1 MKNNGLNKPIGKE
14 PALEHSS
21 PDEPN
26 PDEPNP
32 EERVYMVLAAVPSGS
47 VVTYGQ
53 VAELAGLPRAAR
65 MVGRILGNLPKGT
78 ELPWHRVIN
87 AAGKISLAEDSPSFK
102 LQKARLQE
110 EGVVLNN
117 NRVSLKKFN
126 WQP

>member
-1 MKNNGLNKPIGKE
+1 ME
-14 PALEHSS
+14 T
-21 PDEPN
+21 
-26 PDEPNP
+26 
-32 EERVYMVLAAVPSGS
+32 RVYMVLASIPPGT

-53 VAELAGLPRAAR
+53 VAALAGLPRAAR

-87 AAGKISLAEDSPSFK
+87 AAGKISLPEDSPSFK